1 MIKTIKLPLF
11 TALSLVLFAGF
22 AHAQETQTKVVDEVV
37 AQVND
42 GVITLSR
49 VKRESKTVVDGFVE
63 DGKTREEAQKMV
75 DAKQGELIANLI
87 NEELLIQKAKE
98 LGLEK
103 EVEQTVNERLAEIM
117 KSNNLKTVD
126 ALYAEMAKQGVDPQ
140 ELKDSWRKQATR
152 EMVLQREVQAKLY
165 WGATSKELKE
175 YFDKHK
181 EKFATPETVSFSE
194 IFLSFAGRDETSVR
208 EKAKQIYTQLK
219 AGGDWDKLL
228 KENADPGVVTQGKGK
243 IEGAMVADM
252 KDVIG
257 QPLKGLKVNDYAAPI
272 EIDQLGMS
280 ILRVDARQQASDQ
293 SVFDE
298 NAVRLAILGEKGA
311 EEQKTFMA
319 KLRNEA
325 YIKVSEAYRPLVSPL
340 LFADERKAKTSN

>member
-1 MIKTIKLPLF
+1 
-11 TALSLVLFAGF
+11 
-22 AHAQETQTKVVDEVV
+22 
-37 AQVND
+37 
-42 GVITLSR
+42 
-49 VKRESKTVVDGFVE
+49 
-63 DGKTREEAQKMV
+63 
-75 DAKQGELIANLI
+75 
-87 NEELLIQKAKE
+87 
-98 LGLEK
+98 
-103 EVEQTVNERLAEIM
+103 
-117 KSNNLKTVD
+117 
-126 ALYAEMAKQGVDPQ
+126 
-140 ELKDSWRKQATR
+140 
-152 EMVLQREVQAKLY
+152 
-165 WGATSKELKE
+165 
-175 YFDKHK
+175 
-181 EKFATPETVSFSE
+181 
-194 IFLSFAGRDETSVR
+194 
-208 EKAKQIYTQLK
+208 
-219 AGGDWDKLL
+219 
-228 KENADPGVVTQGKGK
+228 
-243 IEGAMVADM
+243 M